1 MKCVILLAEDIIIL
15 DKNRVVDD
23 NIRQKQRGEKM
34 MNFIDSIDLIIRR
47 INSSKKEPE
56 FSKEIEARLQ
66 RSPKIVNNDKRVL
79 KEFSILIAYSQNAKS
94 NLVSDMLERNIWED
108 IFNKFEVDEV
118 EKMNAKVVEDKYW
131 NKIKVIRFR
140 QKIRSIIGC
149 AKSLRMIKN
158 KYGSFSSLLIRAD
171 IPIRLYSEEDIER
184 FWAGFNF
191 LKKEFKESN
200 MPFFRQPTSLLHF
213 LLHLGYDCVKPDIIV
228 MKVAKEFGIV
238 PSEKGTK
245 NLLSVVRFIQTYC
258 VKKGTKRIR
267 PSTVDLYFMIYGGQ
281 SWARQFVNDSFYS
294 KQST

>member
-1 MKCVILLAEDIIIL
+1 MLVEDVIIL
-15 DKNRVVDD
+15 EKNRVVDD
-23 NIRQKQRGEKM
+23 NIRQKQKGGKM
-34 MNFIDSIDLIIRR
+34 MNLIDSIDLIIRR
-47 INSSKKEPE
+47 INSSRKEPE

-118 EKMNAKVVEDKYW
+118 AKMNAKVVEDKHW
-131 NKIKVIRFR
+131 EKIKVIRFP

-149 AKSLRMIKN
+149 AKSLTVVRKRH
-158 KYGSFSSLLIRAD
+158 GSFSNLLKKAAL
-171 IPIRLYSEEDIER
+171 PIRLLSERDIEN
-184 FWAGFNF
+184 FWAGFTV
-191 LKKEFKESN
+191 LKKELKEVN

-267 PSTVDLYFMIYGGQ
+267 PSTVDFYFMIYGGQ
-281 SWARQFVNDSFYS
+281 SWAKQFVYDSFYS
-294 KQST
+294 KQNK